1 MEPRDGGDAT
11 VVELALGGGGEV
23 VGEVVG
29 QVGGEVGGE
38 AGGDNL
44 NLPH

>member
-11 VVELALGGGGEV
+11 VVELALGGGS
-23 VGEVVG
+23 EVVG

-38 AGGDNL
+38 VRVEAGGDIL